1 MTSIVL
7 HNRQKNGRQPRRPG
21 KRLRLGGGGRGG
33 GQYKIAEHFTFC
45 EEEIAELLPK
55 KHSKNTTRRMTSA
68 IWRISTTLN
77 IPLYPEGSEKKEN
90 EDENLTSIEVSMF

>member
-1 MTSIVL
+1 M
-7 HNRQKNGRQPRRPG
+7 GW
-21 KRLRLGGGGRGG
+21 
-33 GQYKIAEHFTFC
+33 GQYKIAKHFTFC
-45 EEEIAELLPK
+45 EAEIAELLPK